1 MEEKTLREELEQS
14 VEKLHKNVTGL
25 ALAALELSKEDG
37 ALLKDQEAMAN
48 LKKSY
53 PTMYSQFT
61 VRIGAAVKNFA
72 AGNPSFVLSEKT
84 PYGVMIS
91 IGRYILTT
99 QYSAAY
105 KKLLVEING
114 YLNDYIKSEAFYMIF
129 KNTPETASSIK
140 RIHDKYM
147 PEITH
152 AIIAG
157 MNVDALDEV
166 ISKMKDETSTLW
178 IMSYQEKTQPIV

>member
-14 VEKLHKNVTGL
+14 VGKLQKNVTGL

-37 ALLKDQEAMAN
+37 ILLKDQEAMAN

-53 PTMYSQFT
+53 PTMYNQFIG
-61 VRIGAAVKNFA
+61 RIGAAVKKFA
-72 AGNPSFVLSEKT
+72 AGNPSFVLSENT
-84 PYGVMIS
+84 PYGAMIS
-91 IGRYILTT
+91 IGRYLIKA

-105 KKLLVEING
+105 NKLLVEING

-129 KNTPETASSIK
+129 KNTPETAASIK
-140 RIHDKYM
+140 KIHDKYM

-152 AIIAG
+152 AIIAD
-157 MNVDALDEV
+157 MNIDALDEV
-166 ISKMKDETSTLW
+166 ISKMKDETSALW
-178 IMSYQEKTQPIV
+178 IMSYQEKTQPIA